1 MPAIIIWRKQEI
13 EINAPVSV
21 KDALEQ
27 LNLTAESYLVL
38 CNGELITED
47 RILQDGEIAKL
58 IPVMVGG

>member
-13 EINAPVSV
+13 EISSPVSV

-58 IPVMVGG
+58 IPIMVGG

>member
-1 MPAIIIWRKQEI
+1 MPAIIIWRKQEL
-13 EINAPVSV
+13 EISSPVSV

-58 IPVMVGG
+58 IPIMVGG

>member
-1 MPAIIIWRKQEI
+1 MPAIIVWRKQEI
-13 EINAPVSV
+13 KINSPVSV

-27 LNLTAESYLVL
+27 LNLAAESYLVL

-58 IPVMVGG
+58 IPIMVGG

>member
-13 EINAPVSV
+13 EISSPVSV

-27 LNLTAESYLVL
+27 LNLAAESYLVL

>member
-13 EINAPVSV
+13 EISSPVSV

-27 LNLTAESYLVL
+27 LDLAAESYLVL
-38 CNGELITED
+38 CNGELVTED